1 MTELLLLSSL
11 MCAAL
16 MVGNEFTVGVFI
28 NPAFG
33 RLPEVP
39 QATAARET
47 ARLYGKVMPFWMA
60 VNLILSVLSV
70 FLVAS
75 RYSATWWFFLTAAI
89 LFAFVIVFSIVSPV
103 PINNR
108 IASWDA
114 NDLPDDWRDL
124 RRRFDRLH
132 AFRVILLLTALACSI
147 LGAVER

>member
-1 MTELLLLSSL
+1 MAELLLLSSL

-16 MVGNEFTVGVFI
+16 LVGNEFTVGVFI
-28 NPAFG
+28 NPAFS

-39 QATAARET
+39 QAAAARET

-60 VNLILSVLSV
+60 LNLILSLTLV
-70 FLVAS
+70 FAVAV
-75 RYSATWWFFLTAAI
+75 RYSAAWWFFLTATI
-89 LFAFVIVFSIVSPV
+89 LFAFIIVFSIVFPV

-114 NDLPDDWRDL
+114 NNLPDDWRDL

-132 AFRVILLLTALACSI
+132 AFRVLLLLTALACLI
-147 LGAVER
+147 LGAVEH

>member
-1 MTELLLLSSL
+1 MIELLLLSAL

-16 MVGNEFTVGVFI
+16 LVGNEFTVGVFI

-60 VNLILSVLSV
+60 LNLILSVLLV
-70 FLVAS
+70 FTVVN
-75 RYSATWWFFLTAAI
+75 RYSASWWFFLTATN
-89 LFAFVIVFSIVSPV
+89 LFALVIIFSIIFPV
-103 PINNR
+103 PINKR

-114 NDLPDDWRDL
+114 NNLPDDWRDL

-132 AFRVILLLTALACSI
+132 AFRIFLLLVALACLI
-147 LGAVER
+147 LGTVVR